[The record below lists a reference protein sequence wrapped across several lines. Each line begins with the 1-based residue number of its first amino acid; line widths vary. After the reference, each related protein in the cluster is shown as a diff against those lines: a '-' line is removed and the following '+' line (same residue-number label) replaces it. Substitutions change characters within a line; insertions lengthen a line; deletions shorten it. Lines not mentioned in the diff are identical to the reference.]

1 MKTFHTTTKITT
13 ILNNTFLLT
22 SISWCKHYS
31 VVSMSL
37 KNDQCLWT
45 PCISCYSWSLAMLVK
60 KLFSPYSSIQPPFSK
75 TFYFSQLS
83 KPDWNLTFV
92 LKEFPKFWPGQNL
105 FLPFSNMSNV
115 NFVFSSPHYG
125 LPSLFISL
133 NVCTIHCSIEPT
145 LFQNIKGNCVLPQL
159 SSCPFFPSGAP
170 ISPFLLKADFS
181 FGYQNTEYFW
191 FFYFN

>member
-1 MKTFHTTTKITT
+1 MKTFPTTTKITT
-13 ILNNTFLLT
+13 ILNNKFLLT

-60 KLFSPYSSIQPPFSK
+60 KLFSPYFSIQPPFSK

-92 LKEFPKFWPGQNL
+92 LKEFPLSFGQAKIYSCL
-105 FLPFSNMSNV
+105 FQTWVMSTLCFPLSPLWTSFTLHQSKCVHHSLLHWAHSLPEHQGELCPSSAIFLPFCPFRSPC
-115 NFVFSSPHYG
+115 FTFSSEGRLQFWLSEHR
-125 LPSLFISL
+125 
-133 NVCTIHCSIEPT
+133 
-145 LFQNIKGNCVLPQL
+145 VLL
-159 SSCPFFPSGAP
+159 
-170 ISPFLLKADFS
+170 ILLL
-181 FGYQNTEYFW
+181 
-191 FFYFN
+191 